1 MISENDMKQRVD
13 ELSPE
18 DKEKFQRMIHESK
31 KALKTMSKND
41 LIRVVQELSIKI
53 SILENV
59 VNNALE
65 EQNKKEED
73 EKVNSNPA

>member
-1 MISENDMKQRVD
+1 
-13 ELSPE
+13 
-18 DKEKFQRMIHESK
+18 
-31 KALKTMSKND
+31 MSKND